1 MTDFWNLIVE
11 SNTFNFA
18 ILVIILAV
26 VFVKIDLPGI
36 IEKIKNDVAKAIENA
51 KKEKENAEIELKSA
65 QKTAA
70 NTDNEVAQQ
79 LKTAED
85 NAQNLAQG
93 IMKNTEAQM
102 ENIKSNILR
111 VITAEEKNLSS
122 KLTQKAVD
130 NSIELAKQNIINK
143 LNENKSLHEKF
154 IDDSINE
161 IGRVQL

>member
-70 NTDNEVAQQ
+70 NTENEVARQ
-79 LKTAED
+79 LKAAED

-122 KLTQKAVD
+122 KLTQEAVD

>member
-36 IEKIKNDVAKAIENA
+36 IEKIKNDVARAIENA

-93 IMKNTEAQM
+93 IMKNTETQM

-122 KLTQKAVD
+122 KLTQEAVD